1 MSNLKVNTIELT
13 SHKKLIRYIAC
24 RRGEGGY
31 YETAQVCIN
40 GHVITSG
47 IESSKLDMQKFCED
61 CGKPTIIKCHDCK
74 TRIRGSY
81 RNPNGVLITE
91 YIVPKFCY
99 KCGRPFPWT
108 KAKIDAARE
117 LVEFE
122 DKINTKEKELLK
134 NSLDDIIAENPKT
147 EMAAIKFKHIIAKV
161 GQETAKALRDI
172 TVDIASETA
181 KKILIGQNA

>member
-1 MSNLKVNTIELT
+1 MSNLEVNA
-13 SHKKLIRYIAC
+13 KKLSNRKQLIKDI
-24 RRGEGGY
+24 GHKHVEGY
-31 YETAQVCIN
+31 YEETAQICIN

-47 IESSKLDMQKFCED
+47 IESSKSSMQEFCED
-61 CGKPTIIKCHDCK
+61 CGKPTIIKCPDCNSP
-74 TRIRGSY
+74 IRGSY
-81 RNPNGVLITE
+81 RSPNVVLLVD
-91 YIVPKFCY
+91 YDVPKFCN

-108 KAKIDAARE
+108 KAKLDAARE

-147 EMAAIKFKHIIAKV
+147 KVAAIKYKHTLAKL

-172 TVDIASETA
+172 AVDVACSTA
-181 KKILIGQNA
+181 KKILLGQTT

>member
-1 MSNLKVNTIELT
+1 LKVNAKRLIN
-13 SHKKLIRYIAC
+13 HKKIIKDSVYKHVD
-24 RRGEGGY
+24 GY

-40 GHVITSG
+40 GHVITSA
-47 IESSKLDMQKFCED
+47 IESSRSSMQDFCED
-61 CGKPTIIKCHDCK
+61 CGKPTIIKCSDCK
-74 TRIRGSY
+74 THIRGSY
-81 RNPNGVLITE
+81 RSQNAVLITE

-108 KAKIDAARE
+108 KAKLDAVRE

-122 DKINTKEKELLK
+122 EKITTKEKELLK

-147 EMAAIKFKHIIAKV
+147 EMAAIKFKHIMAKV

-172 TVDIASETA
+172 IVDIASETA
-181 KKILIGQNA
+181 KKILLVQNT

>member
-1 MSNLKVNTIELT
+1 MSNLKVNTLEIT
-13 SHKKLIRYIAC
+13 SHKKLIIYNAY

-31 YETAQVCIN
+31 YETPQVCIN

-81 RNPNGVLITE
+81 RSPNVVLITE

-108 KAKIDAARE
+108 KAKIDAARD
-117 LVEFE
+117 LLNL
-122 DKINTKEKELLK
+122 KIRLIPKKKSYLK
-134 NSLDDIIAENPKT
+134 I
-147 EMAAIKFKHIIAKV
+147 V
-161 GQETAKALRDI
+161 
-172 TVDIASETA
+172 
-181 KKILIGQNA
+181 

>member
-13 SHKKLIRYIAC
+13 SHKKLRDIAYSHVD
-24 RRGEGGY
+24 GGY

-47 IESSKLDMQKFCED
+47 IESSKLDMQKFCQD
-61 CGKPTIIKCHDCK
+61 CGKPTIIKCYDCK

-81 RNPNGVLITE
+81 RSPNVVLITE

-99 KCGRPFPWT
+99 ECGRPFPWT
-108 KAKIDAARE
+108 QAKLDSARE

-122 DKINTKEKELLK
+122 DKINTKEKEILR

-147 EMAAIKFKHIIAKV
+147 EMSAIKFKHIMAKV
-161 GQETAKALRDI
+161 RQETAKALRDI